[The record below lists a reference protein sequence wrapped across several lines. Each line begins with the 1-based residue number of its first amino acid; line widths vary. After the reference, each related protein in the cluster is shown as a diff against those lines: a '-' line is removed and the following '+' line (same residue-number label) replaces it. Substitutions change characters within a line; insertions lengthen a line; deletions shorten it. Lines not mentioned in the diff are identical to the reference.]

1 MFDSGSANDAVGE
14 RLVAHTQRPRA
25 MTNHL
30 ADGSEPPLTARS
42 AKGRHGRATSEL
54 PCSFSQRRDHLPNS
68 VDSTSPANF
77 DTETL
82 TNCSDISALVRE
94 TKLDIKPSEAACPET
109 SGTLKSTG
117 SFDSTDVATQDPAEG
132 DGSMRSTPKSPS
144 NTATRGW
151 NGTNGSFL
159 NMEEV
164 RHSHDAEEGHPKRI
178 SSDTD
183 EGLDEARHD
192 VTGLLFETLVNRLA
206 AQNGKMDGK
215 FIAIFLCFYRKF
227 AAPSELIVALVARF
241 ETLNDSEPV
250 QSTRVTGQLR
260 CLNIVSQWMSEYPGD
275 FAHPQARQITS
286 SFVGG
291 IMGNRYFT
299 AAAKE
304 VASQLETVVED
315 DDTEWACSDMSRPR
329 SSTVES
335 FLSISSAHSDGST
348 ANAGSSTEDFC
359 DESNFARPSSQH
371 TPRHSATSSMSSNTG
386 RSGSQSTGS
395 FQTLLHSA
403 EDAQRCARYLT
414 PSPRFPLTKSHWH
427 QFMDTSEEEVAKEL
441 TRIDWIMFSSIRPRD
456 LVRHVS
462 LQASEKRRCKQL
474 ENVNRMINHFN
485 HIAFW
490 VANLI
495 LLREKPKHRA
505 KVLERFMNI
514 AWVSHVETSCK
525 SMRLIGIYRNFDIST
540 ITMHSVQWL
549 RALTA
554 PPSTAYHRL
563 AI

>member
-1 MFDSGSANDAVGE
+1 
-14 RLVAHTQRPRA
+14 

-30 ADGSEPPLTARS
+30 GDGSEPPLAARG

-54 PCSFSQRRDHLPNS
+54 PLSFSQRGDHLPQS
-68 VDSTSPANF
+68 VDSIDPADF
-77 DTETL
+77 DAKTR
-82 TNCSDISALVRE
+82 TNYSDSSVHVVRA
-94 TKLDIKPSEAACPET
+94 TKLDMKPSGADCPEID
-109 SGTLKSTG
+109 STLKSTEN
-117 SFDSTDVATQDPAEG
+117 FDSTDVVTQDRTEG
-132 DGSMRSTPKSPS
+132 DGSVQSASKSPL
-144 NTATRGW
+144 NIAARGW
-151 NGTNGSFL
+151 NSTNDSFL
-159 NMEEV
+159 KTGEIHHV
-164 RHSHDAEEGHPKRI
+164 HGAKEGHQNHI
-178 SSDTD
+178 SSNED
-183 EGLDEARHD
+183 ESQDGARHD
-192 VTGLLFETLVNRLA
+192 ITGLLFKTLVNRLV
-206 AQNGKMDGK
+206 AQNGKMDVK

-241 ETLNDSEPV
+241 EALHDSEPV

-260 CLNIVSQWMSEYPGD
+260 CLNVVSQWMSEYPGD
-275 FAHPQARQITS
+275 FAHPQTRQITS
-286 SFVGG
+286 NFLGG

-329 SSTVES
+329 SNTVES

-348 ANAGSSTEDFC
+348 VNAGSSTEEFC

-427 QFMDTSEEEVAKEL
+427 QFMDASEEEVAKEL

-456 LVRHVS
+456 FVRHVS
-462 LQASEKRRCKQL
+462 LQSNEKRRCKQL

-495 LLREKPKHRA
+495 LLRDKPKHRA
-505 KVLERFMNI
+505 KALERFMNI
-514 AWVSHVETSCK
+514 AWVSGNKASCK
-525 SMRLIGIYRNFDIST
+525 SMRLIKPCRNSDI
-540 ITMHSVQWL
+540 
-549 RALTA
+549 
-554 PPSTAYHRL
+554 
-563 AI
+563 